1 VVSKEETKSGD
12 GIGEGWRSIVVV
24 GGVDRNS
31 WHWNLAEEEIIDAEE
46 LIEIPINIIINAEL
60 KIINFWQFFLI
71 NILIFEKC

>member
-31 WHWNLAEEEIIDAEE
+31 WHWNLAEEEIIDAEDVRD
-46 LIEIPINIIINAEL
+46 IIVNMN
-60 KIINFWQFFLI
+60 K
-71 NILIFEKC
+71 